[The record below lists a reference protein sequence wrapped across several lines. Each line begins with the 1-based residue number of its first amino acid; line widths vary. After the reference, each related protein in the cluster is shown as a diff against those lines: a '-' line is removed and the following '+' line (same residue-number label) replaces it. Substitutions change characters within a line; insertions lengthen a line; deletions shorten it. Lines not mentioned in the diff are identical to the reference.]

1 MRERLAE
8 KLGRELPA
16 GYTEWKP
23 HPAGGPASSQPR
35 QQLAAAAAAPPR
47 PTQRDT
53 AAAYRSRLQ
62 AEWSPPPH
70 W

>member
-47 PTQRDT
+47 PTQRH
-53 AAAYRSRLQ
+53 SSS
-62 AEWSPPPH
+62 ES
-70 W
+70 